1 VRFHFLPAALRV
13 AMMGGM
19 NDVDFSS
26 LHAVFNYAE
35 AGLWFVIALVL
46 AARLRMRRPWRW
58 LVPVAF
64 GCFGVSDLIE
74 VQTGA
79 WWEPWWLFVLK
90 AVCVV
95 VFLLAW
101 RAF

>member
-1 VRFHFLPAALRV
+1 
-13 AMMGGM
+13 M

-46 AARLRMRRPWRW
+46 TVRLRMRRPWRW

-74 VQTGA
+74 VQTRA

-90 AVCVV
+90 AACVV

-101 RAF
+101 RAFRRQGKGHG